1 MSKAKRSIKKTIT
14 KQDAFRVNDKFRSQL
29 KRITINS
36 IQKKESKKDSE
47 SVHQRVL
54 ADRKFFI
61 DAAVV
66 KTLKAKKSIRHN
78 ELVTEVIQLVR
89 FPLEIPALLA
99 RIEWLIQQSYMR
111 RDDPEERESKPSTL
125 YHYIA

>member
-1 MSKAKRSIKKTIT
+1 MTIKKTIT
-14 KQDAFRVNDKFRSQL
+14 KQDTFKVNDKFRSQM

-66 KTLKAKKSIRHN
+66 KTLKAKRSIRHN
-78 ELVTEVIQLVR
+78 ELVTDAIALLR
-89 FPLEIPALLA
+89 FPLEMQALHQ
-99 RIEWLIQQSYMR
+99 RIEWLISQDYMR
-111 RDDPEERESKPSTL
+111 RDNPE
-125 YHYIA
+125 

>member
-1 MSKAKRSIKKTIT
+1 M
-14 KQDAFRVNDKFRSQL
+14 
-29 KRITINS
+29 
-36 IQKKESKKDSE
+36 
-47 SVHQRVL
+47 HQRVL

-99 RIEWLIQQSYMR
+99 RIEWLIQ
-111 RDDPEERESKPSTL
+111 
-125 YHYIA
+125 

>member
-1 MSKAKRSIKKTIT
+1 M
-14 KQDAFRVNDKFRSQL
+14 

-47 SVHQRVL
+47 SVQQRVL

-66 KTLKAKKSIRHN
+66 KTLKTKKSLKHTD
-78 ELVTEVIQLVR
+78 LVTEVMSLVR
-89 FPLEIPALLA
+89 FPLEMPALSI
-99 RIEWLIQQSYMR
+99 RIEWLIDQNYMR
-111 RDDPEERESKPSTL
+111 RDDPNQKESKPSTL

>member
-1 MSKAKRSIKKTIT
+1 MGDKKKSQLSKVKKSIKKTIT
-14 KQDAFRVNDKFRSQL
+14 KDDIFQVNLKFRSQM

-66 KTLKAKKSIRHN
+66 KTLKTKKSLRHN
-78 ELVTEVIQLVR
+78 ELVQEVI
-89 FPLEIPALLA
+89 
-99 RIEWLIQQSYMR
+99 
-111 RDDPEERESKPSTL
+111 
-125 YHYIA
+125 

>member
-1 MSKAKRSIKKTIT
+1 M
-14 KQDAFRVNDKFRSQL
+14 

-66 KTLKAKKSIRHN
+66 KTLKAKRSIRHN
-78 ELVTEVIQLVR
+78 ELVTEVIALVR
-89 FPLEIPALLA
+89 FPLEMQALAA
-99 RIEWLIQQSYMR
+99 RIEWLIS
-111 RDDPEERESKPSTL
+111 
-125 YHYIA
+125 

>member
-1 MSKAKRSIKKTIT
+1 MGDKKKSQLSKVKKSIKKTIT
-14 KQDAFRVNDKFRSQL
+14 KDDIFQVNLKFRSQM

-66 KTLKAKKSIRHN
+66 KTLKTKKSIRHN
-78 ELVTEVIQLVR
+78 ELVQEVI
-89 FPLEIPALLA
+89 
-99 RIEWLIQQSYMR
+99 
-111 RDDPEERESKPSTL
+111 
-125 YHYIA
+125 

>member
-1 MSKAKRSIKKTIT
+1 MSKAKTTIKKTIT
-14 KQDAFRVNDKFRSQL
+14 KQDTFKVNDKFRSQM

-66 KTLKAKKSIRHN
+66 KTLKAKRSIRHN
-78 ELVTEVIQLVR
+78 ELVTDAIALLR
-89 FPLEIPALLA
+89 FPLEMTALHQ
-99 RIEWLIQQSYMR
+99 RIEWLISQDYMR
-111 RDDPEERESKPSTL
+111 RDDPE
-125 YHYIA
+125 